1 LLILRLIDPNDYTV
15 RDDGN
20 AIGCIRYAKE
30 GSTAR

>member
-20 AIGCIRYAKE
+20 AIGCIRYE
-30 GSTAR
+30 GSMAR